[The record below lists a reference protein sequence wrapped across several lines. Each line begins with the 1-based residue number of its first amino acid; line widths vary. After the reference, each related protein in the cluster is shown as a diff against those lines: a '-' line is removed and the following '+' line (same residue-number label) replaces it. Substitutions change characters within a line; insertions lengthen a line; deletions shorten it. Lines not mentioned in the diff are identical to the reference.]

1 MVIILVKS
9 MRVIKIDNL
18 DKELFDK
25 IEKIVTT
32 KRDIGVGKIYTPTE
46 ESFKDEPVS
55 NKIIISVDS
64 IDGDSNSIL
73 ASMILNELR
82 ELKIEFKWELC
93 SGPGIRFTFKGERC
107 SMEEESF
114 RKIISKNRSQG
125 SGVIGT
131 IHGHRYVY
139 GANFHL
145 HCQNHVYDELLA
157 EIIDDFKRLG
167 YDFDISYYY
176 IG

>member
-82 ELKIEFKWELC
+82 EL
-93 SGPGIRFTFKGERC
+93 
-107 SMEEESF
+107 
-114 RKIISKNRSQG
+114 
-125 SGVIGT
+125 
-131 IHGHRYVY
+131 
-139 GANFHL
+139 
-145 HCQNHVYDELLA
+145 
-157 EIIDDFKRLG
+157 
-167 YDFDISYYY
+167 
-176 IG
+176 